1 LYLVSLHVA
10 TRRRKLVHCRPGSA
24 ALLRL
29 RELPAVMKMPY
40 GTCLDAS
47 FYRLLLDEAKTCTG
61 WGYAHYFQQQDWC
74 FDRHVLDL
82 PVNHIAYV

>member
-1 LYLVSLHVA
+1 
-10 TRRRKLVHCRPGSA
+10 
-24 ALLRL
+24 
-29 RELPAVMKMPY
+29 MKMPY
-40 GTCLDAS
+40 GSCLDAS

-61 WGYAHYFQQQDWC
+61 WGYAHYFQHQDWC